1 MRKKISMT
9 QEQAA
14 LYRELKQLA
23 KLSNQRIV
31 RIERNFGYNT
41 YVVQKLREKMESTPL
56 KAWTE
61 KGRVRVRKDFTEIQM
76 RAIIK
81 ELKAF
86 RSNLFTTKRGIKKAK
101 KRGIESIKREFGTQV
116 KDITFQEAEGL
127 YYFFDDKEVSSIT
140 NFIPRF

>member
-41 YVVQKLREKMESTPL
+41 YVVQKLR
-56 KAWTE
+56 
-61 KGRVRVRKDFTEIQM
+61 
-76 RAIIK
+76 
-81 ELKAF
+81 
-86 RSNLFTTKRGIKKAK
+86 
-101 KRGIESIKREFGTQV
+101 
-116 KDITFQEAEGL
+116 
-127 YYFFDDKEVSSIT
+127 
-140 NFIPRF
+140 